1 MPPHRVAL
9 RPVSVPR
16 GVAGWCVIVLCAGV
30 IVLWLDGSAHA
41 QDGTAAVH
49 SHSLRQDDTA
59 LHEIDRAQ
67 RLRDLFLITSEEGWG
82 YFEEMERHAERRR
95 FISHY
100 RKAALR
106 RLRSWSLDLFA
117 AEWPDGLGFGDH
129 GGNAPRAD
137 TWASRAFDWLVDGT
151 DLELAYGGGD
161 GLTFSLG
168 RDLDWRGGGWLVG
181 SRVEVNPL
189 AGEVAL
195 DLDLGRT
202 SVGCSVSRDT
212 ATVSWTIPF

>member
-1 MPPHRVAL
+1 MPLHRVAL
-9 RPVSVPR
+9 RPFLVPC
-16 GVAGWCVIVLCAGV
+16 GVARWWVIALCAGM
-30 IVLWLDGSAHA
+30 IVLWLDGSACA

-49 SHSLRQDDTA
+49 SHSLHQDDTA
-59 LHEIDRAQ
+59 LQQIDRAQ
-67 RLRDLFLITSEEGWG
+67 RLRDLFLITSEEGLG
-82 YFEEMERHAERRR
+82 YFEELERHAERRR

-129 GGNAPRAD
+129 RGEAPRPD
-137 TWASRAFDWLVDGT
+137 TWVGRALDWLVSGT
-151 DLELAYGGGD
+151 DVELAYGGGA

-168 RDLDWRGGGWLVG
+168 RDLDWQGGGWLVG
-181 SRVEVNPL
+181 SRVEVNPVM
-189 AGEVAL
+189 GEVAL

-202 SVGCSVSRDT
+202 SVGCSVSRDE
-212 ATVSWTIPF
+212 AIVSWSIPF